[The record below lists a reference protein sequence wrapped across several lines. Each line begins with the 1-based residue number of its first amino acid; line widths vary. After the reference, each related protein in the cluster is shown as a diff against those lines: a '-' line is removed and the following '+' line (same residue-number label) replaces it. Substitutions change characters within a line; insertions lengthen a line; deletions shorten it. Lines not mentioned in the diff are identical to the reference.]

1 MFEKLFTLVKNN
13 AGRAIIDNPL
23 IPEKSREAVMNDAS
37 SSIIE
42 VLKSQV
48 ETGRLK
54 DMVKYF
60 QFSGIYNNPLITSA
74 TNKFANKLNNFYS
87 IEPKAAL
94 DTASA
99 LIPVVMQ
106 ELILQ
111 SKSEQN
117 KDFALSSLLTKLN
130 GGNANM
136 NTLLNQMALA

>member
-1 MFEKLFTLVKNN
+1 MFEKLFILVKNN

-48 ETGRLK
+48 ESGKLK
-54 DMVKYF
+54 DLVKYF
-60 QFSGIYNNPLITSA
+60 QFSGIYNNPLISSA
-74 TNKFANKLNNFYS
+74 TNKFANKLNNFYG

-94 DTASA
+94 TTAQA
-99 LIPVVMQ
+99 LIPPVMQ
-106 ELILQ
+106 DLILQ

-117 KDFALSSLLTKLN
+117 KDLALSALIAKLN
-130 GGNANM
+130 GCNININA
-136 NTLLNQMALA
+136 LLNQLA

>member
-1 MFEKLFTLVKNN
+1 MFEKLFILVKNN

-48 ETGRLK
+48 ENGRLK
-54 DMVKYF
+54 DLVKYF
-60 QFSGIYNNPLITSA
+60 QFSGIYNNPLISSA
-74 TNKFANKLNNFYS
+74 TNKFANKLNNFYG

-94 DTASA
+94 TIAEA
-99 LIPVVMQ
+99 LIPPVMQ

-117 KDFALSSLLTKLN
+117 KELSLNALIAKLN
-130 GGNANM
+130 GCNVNI
-136 NTLLNQMALA
+136 NTLLNQLSIA